1 MRREILIVDDQPGIR
16 LLLQEVFTNEG
27 YQVETANT
35 GKEALEKLH
44 SNTFDLIML
53 DYKLPIVDGAEVL
66 QRLDKQGVTT
76 PAILMSGLAEEVVKE
91 SQNFSMV
98 REVIAKPFNIQDIC
112 STVKILLDG
121 KVQAQGEGK

>member
-16 LLLQEVFTNEG
+16 LLLQEVFINEG

-35 GKEALEKLH
+35 GKEALEKIH

-66 QRLDKQGVTT
+66 QRLEEQGITT
-76 PAILMSGLAEEVVKE
+76 PAILMSGLAEGLVKE
-91 SQNFSMV
+91 SEKYSMV
-98 REVIAKPFNIQDIC
+98 QEVIAKPFNIQDVC
-112 STVKILLDG
+112 STVKTLLDR